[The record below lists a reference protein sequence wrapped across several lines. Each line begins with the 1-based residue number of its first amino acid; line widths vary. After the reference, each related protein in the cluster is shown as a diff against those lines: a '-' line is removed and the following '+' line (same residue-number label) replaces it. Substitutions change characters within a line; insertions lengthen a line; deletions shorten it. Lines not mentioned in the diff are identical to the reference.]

1 MDYKKS
7 INEFNAVGGAAIVM
21 NISNGK
27 IISLFSLPYFEP
39 NKKLDQNGKLGF
51 NMITSSALE
60 PRTSAKIFKA
70 SMALKT
76 GNITSFN
83 KFDARFPLKV
93 GRFIIH
99 NFKGKVT
106 ISYGHGI
113 AVSPLYLIT
122 VFSGIMNDDIMNNL
136 NNPTLLKSSSPPMG
150 KRIVLPKTSNL
161 MKELIRLNV
170 IEGTNK
176 FVEVRGYLEQL
187 KNKKED
193 II

>member
-1 MDYKKS
+1 MKIQYSIRDGLQKS
-7 INEFNAVGGAAIVM
+7 INEYNAVGGAGVVM
-21 NISNGK
+21 NISNGE
-27 IISLFSLPYFEP
+27 IISLVSLPYFDP

-76 GNITSFN
+76 GKITSFTQ
-83 KFDARFPLKV
+83 FDARFPLKV
-93 GRFIIH
+93 GRFTI
-99 NFKGKVT
+99 T

-122 VFSGIMNDDIMNNL
+122 AFSGIMNDGIM
-136 NNPTLLKSSSPPMG
+136 NNPTLLISSNPPMG